1 VASTKSAKKRVRQNK
16 EKRLRNRS
24 AKSAL
29 RTSIKKFGVTA
40 ETGDGEA
47 VAAAFRTVQEKV
59 DKTAAKG
66 IIRKGTAARIKSR
79 LSARVKAT
87 QGAKRAGS

>member
-1 VASTKSAKKRVRQNK
+1 MATSKQSKKRIRQNA
-16 EKRLRNRS
+16 EDRLRNRS

-29 RTSIKKFGVTA
+29 RTTIKKFKSAVKSGDADAAT
-40 ETGDGEA
+40 TGYKD
-47 VAAAFRTVQEKV
+47 VQKQV

-79 LSARVKAT
+79 LNSQAKAAT
-87 QGAKRAGS
+87 GDKKAAE